1 MHNGGGSNGDN
12 IHALEQAGHKP
23 GHAIQNRLAENGRNS
38 KVVITQVKPLLQ
50 ASFVGCSG
58 VSSPT
63 VSAGIIE
70 QETEPEVTVKNRGV
84 SIAGRYEFTR

>member
-1 MHNGGGSNGDN
+1 M
-12 IHALEQAGHKP
+12 
-23 GHAIQNRLAENGRNS
+23 
-38 KVVITQVKPLLQ
+38 
-50 ASFVGCSG
+50 
-58 VSSPT
+58 